1 MSSTSLTDTGV
12 GGPLRVPSRLALSAA
27 TTRAQIRA
35 MDPAMRRDLFAEY
48 ITLQKHSKNL
58 VFFDREF
65 DEAQEFPH
73 PMSQGRVIYPEGI
86 PAYLHMRH
94 IKFKCFC
101 ALLSPVL
108 LFVEVKTIAGRT
120 CAFCSDCGLNVI
132 IDEKYVSAN
141 LAADYPTH
149 DKDGAVSPV
158 SSTPYHHIPPRT
170 PLHRRVLITTR
181 KRSSLAYAASHP
193 VAAALVPPGIQ
204 APSQS
209 RLQRVTGTHALTQQ
223 HKVRSPLF
231 STPTHFRLSQSSSR
245 PIGGI
250 VVGPSHSHCSAPTV
264 DRSSCDRLSP
274 TSSLDTDRDGSPDIL
289 QFCDECAAYFPPKA
303 FKAHIADCRGYR
315 A

>member
-1 MSSTSLTDTGV
+1 MSSTSLTDTGA

-27 TTRAQIRA
+27 TTCAQIRA

-65 DEAQEFPH
+65 DEAQEFPY
-73 PMSQGRVIYPEGI
+73 PMSQGRVIYPE
-86 PAYLHMRH
+86 
-94 IKFKCFC
+94 
-101 ALLSPVL
+101 
-108 LFVEVKTIAGRT
+108 EVKTIAGRT

-181 KRSSLAYAASHP
+181 KPSSLAYAASHP

-209 RLQRVTGTHALTQQ
+209 RLQRATGTHALTQQ
-223 HKVRSPLF
+223 HEVRSPLF
-231 STPTHFRLSQSSSR
+231 SMPTHFRLSQSSSR

-289 QFCDECAAYFPPKA
+289 EFCDECAAYFPPKA

>member
-1 MSSTSLTDTGV
+1 MSLQNTSH
-12 GGPLRVPSRLALSAA
+12 S
-27 TTRAQIRA
+27 
-35 MDPAMRRDLFAEY
+35 
-48 ITLQKHSKNL
+48 LQKHSKNL

-65 DEAQEFPH
+65 DETREFPY

-86 PAYLHMRH
+86 PAYLNMRR

-120 CAFCSDCGLNVI
+120 HAFCSDCGLSVI

-141 LAADYPTH
+141 LAADYPTQ

-158 SSTPYHHIPPRT
+158 SSTPYRHIPPRA

-193 VAAALVPPGIQ
+193 VVAALVPPGIQ
-204 APSQS
+204 AASRS
-209 RLQRVTGTHALTQQ
+209 RLQRATGTHAVTEQ
-223 HKVRSPLF
+223 HEVRSPLV
-231 STPTHFRLSQSSSR
+231 STPTHFRSSQSSSS
-245 PIGGI
+245 PIGRI
-250 VVGPSHSHCSAPTV
+250 VIGPSHSRCSAPAV
-264 DRSSCDRLSP
+264 DRSSCDHLSP

-289 QFCDECAAYFPPKA
+289 EFCDQCAAYSLPRHSRLILQTVVAIVRNVLPRSLPSYSRFLLS
-303 FKAHIADCRGYR
+303 F
-315 A
+315 